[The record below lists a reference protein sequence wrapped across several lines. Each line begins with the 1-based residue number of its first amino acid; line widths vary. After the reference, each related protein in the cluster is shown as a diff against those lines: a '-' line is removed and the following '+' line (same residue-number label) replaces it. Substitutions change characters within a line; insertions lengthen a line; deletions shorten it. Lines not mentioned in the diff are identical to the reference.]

1 MKWSDLT
8 PFLEEHPFS
17 YDIAL
22 GKDDAVQIFGY
33 AFPRH
38 VILDGEGKVAY
49 DVLGLSSN
57 TVDQIDAVIGS
68 LLSEL

>member
-1 MKWSDLT
+1 M
-8 PFLEEHPFS
+8 
-17 YDIAL
+17 
-22 GKDDAVQIFGY
+22 AVQIFGY

-57 TVDQIDAVIGS
+57 TVDQIDAVNR
-68 LLSEL
+68 LAVK